1 MIFHFSKKLKRE
13 LQKPPSHKVR
23 AIEVPR
29 VISLRPFRFGAA
41 YYFNTCKKREK
52 TQKI

>member
-29 VISLRPFRFGAA
+29 VISLRPFRFGVL
-41 YYFNTCKKREK
+41 F
-52 TQKI
+52 